1 MVPSVFVRTKL
12 VCFMPVAA
20 DMLWFANAPY
30 PYGSSPVHSICTQ
43 TRIHIVMFSF
53 IVAITL
59 PMVKWLSTTLL
70 LSVTI
75 KTAPA
80 APRGKLK
87 SRTQIVTCMLMCD
100 IGAVKEWGKNNSRK
114 CQHFMI
120 LNSSLP
126 NRTLHVSHSAKT
138 NQIPP
143 SLSQNEPNPSLTQP
157 KRTKSLPHSAMH
169 FHPQDRAHQRHN
181 LHHVGHIS
189 AEQVRQHDRS
199 GAVRVELQ
207 RWARLGIQIRW
218 SAHEP
223 ICADFCVKR
232 VQHVGAWMVCVRV
245 GTRFSRL
252 EFVCE
257 ETILRNIT
265 QHAVKWYKFIF
276 MIFTKGCEISDV
288 CQNIITSLWQHKH
301 VNMFT
306 KINMFTNNKYYTTH
320 FSGIAINNH
329 ESIMIEIT
337 ETRHG
342 LPNKVQNIH
351 WSIW

>member
-143 SLSQNEPNPSLTQP
+143 SLSHALPPTGPRTSATQSPSRGTHLCRASTTTWPQRSCSSWTTTVGEAGYPNSLIGSWT
-157 KRTKSLPHSAMH
+157 
-169 FHPQDRAHQRHN
+169 N
-181 LHHVGHIS
+181 L
-189 AEQVRQHDRS
+189 
-199 GAVRVELQ
+199 
-207 RWARLGIQIRW
+207 RWL
-218 SAHEP
+218 
-223 ICADFCVKR
+223 
-232 VQHVGAWMVCVRV
+232 
-245 GTRFSRL
+245 L
-252 EFVCE
+252 CE
-257 ETILRNIT
+257 EGSARGGMDGMRESWHSFFAPRI
-265 QHAVKWYKFIF
+265 
-276 MIFTKGCEISDV
+276 C
-288 CQNIITSLWQHKH
+288 LWRDH
-301 VNMFT
+301 T
-306 KINMFTNNKYYTTH
+306 PKYYSTC
-320 FSGIAINNH
+320 G
-329 ESIMIEIT
+329 
-337 ETRHG
+337 
-342 LPNKVQNIH
+342 
-351 WSIW
+351 